1 MVADLERTMAT
12 SAPTTEL
19 LCLLHQY
26 EALRSEADDDL
37 KSSLWNITKARRGR
51 GYQGSAVG
59 RNVEYTPEDVRE
71 EIRAQALLECSTI
84 GHEPELFDEDVDT
97 GASGA
102 DAGFV
107 LHFDGMKGALLRR
120 QQQQQQQSGDRSK
133 DDAHGGLRRR
143 KGKGSACE
151 SDGKCTEGDKE
162 RITEEILD
170 EEEER
175 LRNSDH
181 LSLFGVPP
189 PALRVAQTKS
199 RGAVAYYV
207 EVANLSRRMIEIMNK

>member
-1 MVADLERTMAT
+1 MAT

-37 KSSLWNITKARRGR
+37 KSALWNITKARRGR

-84 GHEPELFDEDVDT
+84 GYEPELFDEDVDT

-120 QQQQQQQSGDRSK
+120 QQQQQQQRVPYS
-133 DDAHGGLRRR
+133 RRR
-143 KGKGSACE
+143 ARRWQQRQRARQARRRR
-151 SDGKCTEGDKE
+151 DG
-162 RITEEILD
+162 
-170 EEEER
+170 R
-175 LRNSDH
+175 LPR
-181 LSLFGVPP
+181 LPP
-189 PALRVAQTKS
+189 
-199 RGAVAYYV
+199 
-207 EVANLSRRMIEIMNK
+207 